1 MEGGDGWKSPRLEE
15 LREQKPAIG
24 EAQGMESHGCR
35 VWVGGWMGGA
45 WQDGM
50 GPERKEASE
59 PCRGPDSRSSDS
71 AMARKSGKQP

>member
-35 VWVGGWMGGA
+35 VWVGGVDGRSLARWDGTRTQGGL
-45 WQDGM
+45 
-50 GPERKEASE
+50 R
-59 PCRGPDSRSSDS
+59 
-71 AMARKSGKQP
+71 AMPGA